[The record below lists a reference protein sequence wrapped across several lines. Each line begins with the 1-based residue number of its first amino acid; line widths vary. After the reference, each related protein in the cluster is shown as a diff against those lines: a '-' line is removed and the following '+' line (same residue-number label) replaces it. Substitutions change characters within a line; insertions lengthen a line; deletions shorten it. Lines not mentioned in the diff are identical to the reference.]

1 MVGVGL
7 KRMDNKTDKELE
19 ELVKGDAFCVL
30 PWIHMHPWPDGR
42 VFTCCLSEH
51 DQPIG
56 NLNEQTLEE
65 VYNSETMKQFRLDML
80 AGKKISNCNRCY
92 EQEGYGHETLRI
104 RSNCLLYTSPSPRDQ
119 RGSRMPS
126 SA

>member
-56 NLNEQTLEE
+56 DLNEQTLEE
-65 VYNSETMKQFRLDML
+65 CTIPIAKDFQKLFSYKAKAYM
-80 AGKKISNCNRCY
+80 
-92 EQEGYGHETLRI
+92 
-104 RSNCLLYTSPSPRDQ
+104 
-119 RGSRMPS
+119 
-126 SA
+126 